1 MSQTTRSLAAVRAF
15 RVQQP
20 SRGFHSPFAVLR
32 AAGTP
37 LTSSPTSSS
46 TTSPIDDAPPTY
58 EKQADSTS
66 EPHITSSGAK
76 TYVVSEPD
84 PSNKAYEIPYGAY
97 STTAPY
103 ANMTSKDT
111 PKNPERNQ
119 GTKTLSHP
127 HSGGGRADPQN

>member
-1 MSQTTRSLAAVRAF
+1 MSPTIRSLPTVRAF

-20 SRGFHSPFAVLR
+20 SRAFHSPFVVLR

-37 LTSSPTSSS
+37 LTSSPASP
-46 TTSPIDDAPPTY
+46 TTSPKNDTPPMY

-66 EPHITSSGAK
+66 EPLITSSGTR

-84 PSNKAYEIPYGAY
+84 PSNKAYEVPYGAY

-103 ANMTSKDT
+103 ANMASTDT
-111 PKNPERNQ
+111 PKNPERIH
-119 GTKTLSHP
+119 GPKTLSHP
-127 HSGGGRADPQN
+127 YSAGGRAAPQN